1 MYRALRK
8 WGHEYFASMRR
19 CSHKRKYR
27 RPLLLGSLLARA
39 SKLALAVRRH
49 GMRVVVLGIML
60 A

>member
-1 MYRALRK
+1 MYRALRAS
-8 WGHEYFASMRR
+8 GHEFFASMRR

-27 RPLLLGSLLARA
+27 RPLLLGSLTARA

-49 GMRVVVLGIML
+49 GMRVVVLSIVL

>member
-1 MYRALRK
+1 MYRALRAS
-8 WGHEYFASMRR
+8 GHEFFASMRR
-19 CSHKRKYR
+19 SHKRKYR
-27 RPLLLGSLLARA
+27 RPLPLGSLIARA